1 MEIKIIRRKEK
12 DGDQDYKEEREGWSQ
27 DIRRKEKDGDQ
38 DYQQKGE
45 GCRSRLWGEKVKIEK
60 NKKKSE
66 KIKER

>member
-1 MEIKIIRRKEK
+1 MEIKIIKGKEK

-45 GCRSRLWGEKVKIEK
+45 GCRSRL
-60 NKKKSE
+60 
-66 KIKER
+66 